1 MIRIFIDRLPFKVHM
16 RKHMKETN
24 FYVCDICG
32 QSYRFIAPFLYH
44 KKVHE
49 GKKDFVCS
57 HCGKEFMR
65 KQDLTVH
72 VRHHTNEKPFK

>member
-1 MIRIFIDRLPFKVHM
+1 MSIIFLQVHM

-44 KKVHE
+44 KKVHQ
-49 GKKDFVCS
+49 GIKDFVCS

-65 KQDLTVH
+65 KQDLIVH
-72 VRHHTNEKPFK
+72 VRHHTQEKPFK